1 MEGRTARLHPVKML
15 LDFVSLIKTNF
26 IIIFF
31 LYVIHFGTD
40 SKLWLASQ
48 YLFAVFILLAI
59 VYNFF
64 NWFFYRYTVKDEA
77 IHISSG
83 VIKKS
88 ERVIS
93 LSKIQNIQKRTTVIH
108 KLFNISSITMETGE
122 SGDNGS
128 IALAAISKQEAD
140 WLETIASIVYDEE
153 ISEASEEEK
162 DPDSIVE
169 TQNEREIH
177 FIASKKD
184 VLKASFTSLS
194 FFALIPVV
202 FTIYSNMEDLLPV
215 TSIMGDWLKAI
226 MRYWWMIAITLVIFT
241 FIAIAFG
248 VITTYW
254 RYGKYQILSD
264 SKRIYIRKGLVDE
277 VAFSILKEKV
287 QAIEVIQSPLKRIL
301 RLAEVKLVSAGE
313 TGEEDL
319 KTNSLYPF
327 LPVNRAY
334 EIVHELLPEYKI
346 LPNMTSLPKTALV
359 AKMLRPSILWLAALV
374 VLLIF
379 KQNLWYVSF
388 AVLLI
393 VYILRLLDF
402 LNSSYIVKDEY
413 MQMRTGSLET
423 SLFLTKRSKVIEVEV
438 AQSRWQRRFGLA
450 KMGIVNRSKPIVH
463 TSIKDV
469 PYDAAVDFYYWYKK
483 RGKDIRIEKQ

>member
-1 MEGRTARLHPVKML
+1 MEGRTTRLHPVKML

-287 QAIEVIQSPLKRIL
+287 QAIEEI
-301 RLAEVKLVSAGE
+301 G
-313 TGEEDL
+313 
-319 KTNSLYPF
+319 
-327 LPVNRAY
+327 RAH
-334 EIVHELLPEYKI
+334 V
-346 LPNMTSLPKTALV
+346 
-359 AKMLRPSILWLAALV
+359 
-374 VLLIF
+374 
-379 KQNLWYVSF
+379 
-388 AVLLI
+388 
-393 VYILRLLDF
+393 
-402 LNSSYIVKDEY
+402 
-413 MQMRTGSLET
+413 
-423 SLFLTKRSKVIEVEV
+423 
-438 AQSRWQRRFGLA
+438 
-450 KMGIVNRSKPIVH
+450 
-463 TSIKDV
+463 
-469 PYDAAVDFYYWYKK
+469 
-483 RGKDIRIEKQ
+483 